1 MSVNAWFNFKPINN
15 IVCFAGIFKQTVTG
29 IDKLGR
35 PYKQEIKTEAHKYC
49 GGNGPKPAIIR
60 RDLSIMMWIIMPVQE
75 MHEMELYTIIH
86 VLDTRNLTLPNCY
99 SREKE

>member
-1 MSVNAWFNFKPINN
+1 MLHCIQPKNN

-35 PYKQEIKTEAHKYC
+35 PYKQEIKTEARKYC

-60 RDLSIMMWIIMPVQE
+60 RGLSFMWIIM
-75 MHEMELYTIIH
+75 H
-86 VLDTRNLTLPNCY
+86 V
-99 SREKE
+99 REVHAM

>member
-1 MSVNAWFNFKPINN
+1 
-15 IVCFAGIFKQTVTG
+15 
-29 IDKLGR
+29 
-35 PYKQEIKTEAHKYC
+35 
-49 GGNGPKPAIIR
+49 
-60 RDLSIMMWIIMPVQE
+60 MMWIIMPVQE